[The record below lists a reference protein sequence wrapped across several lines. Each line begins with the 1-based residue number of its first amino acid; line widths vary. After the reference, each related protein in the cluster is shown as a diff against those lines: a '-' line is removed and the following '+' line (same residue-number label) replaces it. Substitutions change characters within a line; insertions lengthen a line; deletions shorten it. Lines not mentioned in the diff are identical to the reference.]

1 MIGKRQPWHYDAFEG
16 KPEWAV
22 QLSRLN
28 VMRRQRE
35 NLDQRRAAPKQEALT
50 SGRRR

>member
-22 QLSRLN
+22 LLSRLN
-28 VMRRQRE
+28 VIRRQLENENARRE
-35 NLDQRRAAPKQEALT
+35 SRKALGD
-50 SGRRR
+50 GRK